1 LILDDEYKTSIK
13 MKAPDIAGVYYLKVC
28 IKSGW
33 MPPGINSR
41 LVKINV
47 E

>member
-1 LILDDEYKTSIK
+1 MEV
-13 MKAPDIAGVYYLKVC
+13 PDMPGTYYLRVSV
-28 IKSGW
+28 KSGW

-41 LVKINV
+41 LVKIRV